1 MYQLLDF
8 YFNTLKI
15 ELNNFWKRVYST
27 TLDVEP
33 SVSIPIERHHQKY
46 HLIFHQN
53 LHSQSPR
60 ALCLQKIA
68 NHHPLQIAST
78 EWTIPSDV

>member
-1 MYQLLDF
+1 MYQLIDF

-33 SVSIPIERHHQKY
+33 SVSVPTERHHQKY
-46 HLIFHQN
+46 PLIFHRN
-53 LHSQSPR
+53 LHSQSPI
-60 ALCLQKIA
+60 AQCLQKIA
-68 NHHPLQIAST
+68 DHHPLQIAST
-78 EWTIPSDV
+78 EWTIPYDV

>member
-8 YFNTLKI
+8 YFNKLKI

-33 SVSIPIERHHQKY
+33 SVFVLIERRRQKY
-46 HLIFHQN
+46 HLIFPQN
-53 LHSQSPR
+53 LHLQSPR
-60 ALCLQKIA
+60 AQCLQKIVD
-68 NHHPLQIAST
+68 HHPLQIAST